1 MLSCLAWSH
10 SWPRRQCVQIEGGRL
25 PTELDG
31 EDFERE
37 QRRSVTGFELALSDA
52 VVVAQNAIT

>member
-1 MLSCLAWSH
+1 
-10 SWPRRQCVQIEGGRL
+10 VQIEGGRL